1 MFSLKMVFYQT
12 PLILNIDLCPGA
24 DLRKLVSF
32 NSVRRKI
39 IFSMVKKLKFIR
51 REGGVY
57 LMIAATFQ
65 KCHQDK
71 CCHGNISMDTTL
83 Q

>member
-1 MFSLKMVFYQT
+1 
-12 PLILNIDLCPGA
+12 
-24 DLRKLVSF
+24 
-32 NSVRRKI
+32 
-39 IFSMVKKLKFIR
+39 MVKELKFIR

-71 CCHGNISMDTTL
+71 CCHSNISMGTTL
-83 Q
+83 E